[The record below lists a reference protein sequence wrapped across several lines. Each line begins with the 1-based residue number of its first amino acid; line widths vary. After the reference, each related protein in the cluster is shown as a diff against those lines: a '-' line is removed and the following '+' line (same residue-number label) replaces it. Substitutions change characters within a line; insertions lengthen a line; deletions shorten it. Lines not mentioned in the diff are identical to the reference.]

1 MKESEIQSTE
11 RSNATQKVGIVGIIG
26 NVFLFAIKITI
37 ALISKSQAML
47 ADSVN
52 SGTDILSSLMTVIGG
67 KISGTPSDQEHN
79 YGHGKAEY
87 IFSMLISVLTVYLSF
102 KVLIDGIISLVNKN
116 EFEFSIWLIIV
127 AITTIA
133 VKILLYIF
141 AKKIRRKRR

>member
-87 IFSMLISVLTVYLSF
+87 IFSMLIILKPIMKIY
-102 KVLIDGIISLVNKN
+102 KN
-116 EFEFSIWLIIV
+116 
-127 AITTIA
+127 
-133 VKILLYIF
+133 
-141 AKKIRRKRR
+141 

>member
-1 MKESEIQSTE
+1 
-11 RSNATQKVGIVGIIG
+11 
-26 NVFLFAIKITI
+26 
-37 ALISKSQAML
+37 ML

-127 AITTIA
+127 AITTI
-133 VKILLYIF
+133 VIKILLYIF
-141 AKKIRRKRR
+141 AKKIRRKRT

>member
-11 RSNATQKVGIVGIIG
+11 RSNATKKVGIVGIIG

-67 KISGTPSDQEHN
+67 KISGIPSDQDHN

-87 IFSMLISVLTVYLSF
+87 IFSMLISVITVYLSF
-102 KVLIDGIISLVNKN
+102 KILIDGIISLVNKN

-127 AITTIA
+127 AITTIV
-133 VKILLYIF
+133 VKFSLYIF
-141 AKKIRRKRR
+141 AKRIRRKRT